1 MNLNTSEWKSFYLKK
16 LFYIQMGNKF
26 DKNKLNLEIQ
36 EVNLVS
42 RISYNNGVDT
52 KVALVDGV
60 EPFEAG
66 LVTVA
71 LGGSYLGSCF
81 IQKEQFYTGQNV
93 AVMRPV
99 DTNISKKVCMFI
111 SALVR
116 FECKI
121 KYYAFGRELNT
132 HINNDF
138 DIKLPILFD
147 DNKMA
152 IIDESRKYSDEGFIP
167 DWKYIE
173 NYIDSLNLKPIT
185 TKNANN
191 KNSFDVSTWKE
202 YKIGSIFPKKKVKH
216 FSAIPEE
223 IGTIPFVSSTAVN
236 NGITEKVD
244 DAPIPGNCI
253 TVSTNG
259 ACFDCFYQPH
269 QIVASNDVEVLYN
282 NKLNEYNAMFIIA
295 VMKLE
300 KPKYSYGRKPKNG
313 KVYDTIIKLPSIYT
327 ANNKYREDGYEPDWT
342 YMEEYIKKL
351 PYGDRLEK

>member
-138 DIKLPILFD
+138 DI
-147 DNKMA
+147 N
-152 IIDESRKYSDEGFIP
+152 
-167 DWKYIE
+167 
-173 NYIDSLNLKPIT
+173 
-185 TKNANN
+185 
-191 KNSFDVSTWKE
+191 
-202 YKIGSIFPKKKVKH
+202 
-216 FSAIPEE
+216 
-223 IGTIPFVSSTAVN
+223 
-236 NGITEKVD
+236 
-244 DAPIPGNCI
+244 
-253 TVSTNG
+253 
-259 ACFDCFYQPH
+259 
-269 QIVASNDVEVLYN
+269 
-282 NKLNEYNAMFIIA
+282 
-295 VMKLE
+295 
-300 KPKYSYGRKPKNG
+300 
-313 KVYDTIIKLPSIYT
+313 
-327 ANNKYREDGYEPDWT
+327 
-342 YMEEYIKKL
+342 
-351 PYGDRLEK
+351 